1 MYHEWAR
8 QGYVISTDPR
18 RLDLGMI
25 HQFLAEE
32 SYWAKGIARV
42 VVKKAIANSLCF
54 GLYGD
59 GRQIGL
65 ARVIT
70 DRATYGYPND
80 VFVLAPYRGHGL
92 GQWLLECVLAHPDLA
107 GLRRFGLTT
116 RDGQGLYA
124 RFGWTALHYPERHM
138 ERLPPDYY
146 LTVS

>member
-1 MYHEWAR
+1 MYHEWTR
-8 QGYVISTDPR
+8 EGYVISTDPR
-18 RLDLGMI
+18 RLDLAAI

-32 SYWAKGIARV
+32 SYWARGIERAV
-42 VVKKAIANSLCF
+42 VEKAVAHSLCF

-70 DRATYGYPND
+70 DCATYGYLND
-80 VFVLAPYRGHGL
+80 VFVLAPYRGQGL

-107 GLRRFGLTT
+107 GVRRFGLTT
-116 RDGQGLYA
+116 RDGQALYA

-138 ERLPPDYY
+138 ERLPVDYY
-146 LTVS
+146 QRVR